1 MTPERWQAVKEI
13 LDDALQRAPAER
25 LAFLEN
31 ACGEDEALRGEVESL
46 LSVDGDDADF
56 LEPRTAA
63 PSNDDD
69 EEEED
74 FSGQLQAALGA
85 GYRIERELGRGG
97 MSTVFLAYD
106 NKHNRQVAIKVLRE
120 GAGTVKGARRFR
132 REIDVLAQ
140 LQHPN
145 ILPLYDS
152 GALNGAYYYV
162 MPFVAGETLRARLIR
177 EKVLPIDDALRIACE
192 VADALGHA
200 HAHGIVHRDI
210 KPENILLSGEHAIV
224 ADFGIGKTMKDIS
237 GPALTSSGVIV
248 GTPAYV
254 SPEQGAGEHDIDGRS
269 DLYSL
274 GIMLYELLVGH
285 PPFSGRTPQAVIV
298 ARFTEPVPSLRAR
311 RDAIPAA
318 VERVILKLLARGR
331 ADRFGTA
338 GEFIAALTAPVADE
352 SRSTIR
358 LSAQLTASNAAMAAP
373 SIVILP
379 FVNMSANPDDEFLS
393 DGITEEIINV
403 LTQLRTVRVV
413 ARTSAFSFKGKAEDV
428 RVIARRLDVSSVLE
442 GSVRRWG
449 SRLRVAAELID
460 ATDGCRIWG
469 EQFDRETDDVFEI
482 QDELARRIVDT
493 LEVTL
498 LGGATRALADP
509 LTASPQAYES
519 YLRGRQRWHRR
530 TERNL
535 LEGIAHF
542 EKAVELDPRFALAF
556 AGLADSYAVL
566 CIYGLLSPGAGMPQ
580 ARAAALTALDLRP
593 SLAEAFTTL
602 GCIKA
607 VYDWNWPSA
616 ERDFQ
621 RALMLNPQHSSA
633 HHRYAIDCLTPQRRF
648 AEATAE
654 LDRARALDPLS
665 LVVNTSM
672 GLPLYFARRYEE
684 AIEAY
689 LKALDLDAS
698 FGIAHYFLGQ
708 VYVEK
713 RLFAEAIAAFKQ
725 AIQLVGSS
733 AEVTAALAHAYA
745 VSGERAAA
753 EVALSDLLRESEA
766 RYVSPCLLA
775 QIYVGIGQTDRAL
788 ACLEHAATER
798 AADLIWLGVRPVFDP
813 LRSDARFR
821 ALASRI
827 GLA

>member
-1 MTPERWQAVKEI
+1 MAVTPERWQAVKEL
-13 LDDALQRAPAER
+13 LDGALQHAPLDR
-25 LAFLEN
+25 PAFLEK

-46 LSVDGDDADF
+46 LPVDGDDADF
-56 LEPRTAA
+56 LEPRAA
-63 PSNDDD
+63 ALSD
-69 EEEED
+69 EEED

-85 GYRIERELGRGG
+85 SYRIERELGRGG
-97 MSTVFLAYD
+97 MSTVYLAHD
-106 NKHNRQVAIKVLRE
+106 NKHRRKVAVKVLRE
-120 GAGTVKGARRFR
+120 GAGTVKGARRFQ

-152 GALNGAYYYV
+152 GALDGAFYYV
-162 MPFVAGETLRARLIR
+162 MPFVEGETLRARLIR
-177 EKVLPIDDALRIACE
+177 EKLLPIDDALRIACE
-192 VADALGHA
+192 VADALGYA

-210 KPENILLSGEHAIV
+210 KPENILLSGEHAMV
-224 ADFGIGKTMKDIS
+224 ADFGIGKAIKDTA

-254 SPEQGAGEHDIDGRS
+254 SPEQGAGELDVDGRS

-274 GIMLYELLVGH
+274 GIVLYELLVGE

-298 ARFTEPVPSLRAR
+298 ARFTEPVPPLRAR
-311 RDAIPAA
+311 RDTIPEAL
-318 VERVILKLLARGR
+318 ERVVLKLLARGR

-338 GEFIAALTAPVADE
+338 SEFIAALAAPIANE
-352 SRSTIR
+352 SRST
-358 LSAQLTASNAAMAAP
+358 LHQSAQLTAPNAATAAP

-413 ARTSAFSFKGKAEDV
+413 ARTSAFAFKGKAKDV

-469 EQFDRETDDVFEI
+469 EQFDREADDVFAI

-493 LEVTL
+493 LAVTL
-498 LGGATRALADP
+498 LGGASRALSDP

-519 YLRGRQRWHRR
+519 YLKGRHCWHRR

-542 EKAVELDPRFALAF
+542 EKAIELDPRFALAY

-566 CIYGLLSPGAGMPQ
+566 CIYGLLSPGVGMPH
-580 ARAAALTALDLRP
+580 ARTAALTALDLRP

-607 VYDWNWPSA
+607 VYDWNWPAA

-621 RALMLNPQHSSA
+621 RALMLNPQHPSA
-633 HHRYAIDCLTPQRRF
+633 HHRYAIDCLTPQGRF
-648 AEATAE
+648 AEASAE
-654 LDRARALDPLS
+654 LDQARALDPLS
-665 LVVNTSM
+665 LVVNTSI
-672 GLPLYFARRYEE
+672 GLPSYFGRRYEE
-684 AIEAY
+684 AIAAY
-689 LKALDLDAS
+689 LKALGLDPS

-713 RLFAEAIAAFKQ
+713 KLFADAIAAFKK
-725 AIQLVGSS
+725 AVQLVGPS
-733 AEVTAALAHAYA
+733 AEVNSALAHAYA
-745 VSGERAAA
+745 VSGERASA
-753 EVALSDLLRESEA
+753 EDALADLLRESET

-775 QIYVGIGQTDRAL
+775 QIYVGLDQPDRAL
-788 ACLEHAATER
+788 ACLEHAAAER

-813 LRSDARFR
+813 LRSEARFR

-827 GLA
+827 GLT